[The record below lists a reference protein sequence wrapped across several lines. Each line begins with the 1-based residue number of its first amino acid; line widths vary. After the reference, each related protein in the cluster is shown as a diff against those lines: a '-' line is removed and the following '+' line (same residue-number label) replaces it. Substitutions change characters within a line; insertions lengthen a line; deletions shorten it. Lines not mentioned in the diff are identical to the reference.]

1 MPAALWGLAFGPRA
15 VAYLNAMPPGKLRAQ
30 ITKKARS
37 LILNPFPP
45 GCKKLAV
52 LSYGD
57 EPLWR
62 IRSGDYRVL
71 YVVRRNPNEVVVID
85 IDDRKDVYKK

>member
-1 MPAALWGLAFGPRA
+1 MADTLWGLAFGPRA
-15 VAYLNAMPPGKLRAQ
+15 VEYLDQMPPGKVRAQ

-52 LSYGD
+52 LTYRD

-62 IRSGDYRVL
+62 IRSGNYRVL
-71 YVVRRNPNEVVVID
+71 YVVRRNPNEVVVIS
-85 IDDRKDVYKK
+85 IDDRKDVYK

>member
-1 MPAALWGLAFGPRA
+1 MPATLWGLAFGPRA
-15 VAYLNAMPPGKLRAQ
+15 AAFLDGMPPGKIRAQ
-30 ITKKARS
+30 ISKKARS
-37 LILNPFPP
+37 LILDPFPP

-52 LSYGD
+52 LTYMD

-71 YVVRRNPNEVVVID
+71 YVVRRNPNEVVVIA
-85 IDDRKDVYKK
+85 IDDRKDVYK

>member
-1 MPAALWGLAFGPRA
+1 MPATLWGLAFGPRA
-15 VAYLNAMPPGKLRAQ
+15 VAFLDAMPPGKLRAQ

-37 LILNPFPP
+37 LIGDAYPQ

-52 LSYGD
+52 LTHGD

-71 YVVRRNPNEVVVID
+71 YVVRRNPNEVVIID
-85 IDDRKDVYKK
+85 INNRKDVYK